1 MEQPTTSSDRLIL
14 RPFTLADAPDIH
26 RMVADR
32 DIASTT
38 LLIPHPYEDGMAEEW
53 IGTHQSQF
61 EWGEQSIFAI
71 VLRADGSLLGNITL
85 RINQSDE
92 HGELGYWIGKPYWNM
107 GYATEATQAV
117 IRYGF
122 EVLGLQRI
130 FAGHFTRNPASGRVM
145 QKAEMTYK
153 GCFRKHHKKWDV
165 FEDLAYYGIIR
176 GDYDSQT
183 RVTL

>member
-1 MEQPTTSSDRLIL
+1 
-14 RPFTLADAPDIH
+14 
-26 RMVADR
+26 
-32 DIASTT
+32 
-38 LLIPHPYEDGMAEEW
+38 
-53 IGTHQSQF
+53 
-61 EWGEQSIFAI
+61 
-71 VLRADGSLLGNITL
+71 
-85 RINQSDE
+85 
-92 HGELGYWIGKPYWNM
+92 M

-130 FAGHFTRNPASGRVM
+130 FAGHFTRNPVSGRVM
-145 QKAEMTYK
+145 QKAGMTYE

>member
-1 MEQPTTSSDRLIL
+1 M
-14 RPFTLADAPDIH
+14 FT
-26 RMVADR
+26 
-32 DIASTT
+32 
-38 LLIPHPYEDGMAEEW
+38 
-53 IGTHQSQF
+53 
-61 EWGEQSIFAI
+61 I

-145 QKAEMTYK
+145 QKAGMTYK